1 VIAIQTTSRD
11 PLKVPVGPVTRL
23 GTKRFNVQVSKVNVK
38 QQKENIFHTRCHIKN
53 KVCSMIIDNV
63 LISFLE
69 WRYKDEVLCGVV
81 PMHVAHHL
89 DNLIGRPS
97 MVVLKIDIH

>member
-1 VIAIQTTSRD
+1 
-11 PLKVPVGPVTRL
+11 
-23 GTKRFNVQVSKVNVK
+23 
-38 QQKENIFHTRCHIKN
+38 
-53 KVCSMIIDNV
+53 MIIDNV
-63 LISFLE
+63 LISLLV